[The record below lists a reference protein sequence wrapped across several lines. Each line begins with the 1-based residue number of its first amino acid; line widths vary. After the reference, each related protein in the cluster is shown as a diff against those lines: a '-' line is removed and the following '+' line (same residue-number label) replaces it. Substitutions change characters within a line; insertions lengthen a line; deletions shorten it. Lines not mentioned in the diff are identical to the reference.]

1 MGRLA
6 TSIAAA
12 AADADN
18 MPPTEKLPSASIIDA
33 LLPRRLASIGSP
45 SSKEKPSIGPTLAMP
60 LSDYLRGMK
69 PFRLI
74 PIDADTGKPTDPNIG
89 RKTYVTYYDV
99 RKSRNGSK
107 SIVAHK
113 SASSS
118 AASGNGK
125 GGANA
130 QGGETVNSGRKAQ
143 DGGGQS
149 GGQKGTDGNKASQSE
164 FSAEED
170 AKLKELKDTNTSWK
184 DIAEQMN
191 RPVQELKN
199 RWGQIKP
206 NVNEQKPQ
214 QQQGKGNGKGKQ
226 NQQNNQQGKQGGK
239 PQTKEQEE
247 VAAKKRE
254 ERQKRREEASK
265 PISLAPAPAPSPKP
279 ASAPINPKNPT
290 AEPINPTPNLPIAAA
305 DTGDETRFT
314 LTEWLTL
321 QSDNLF
327 TISEL
332 QFLSEIIMRD
342 QNQTWL
348 RIASVFYDKT
358 GRKVHPEDIREKF
371 ERMAGMG

>member
-18 MPPTEKLPSASIIDA
+18 MPSTEKLPSVSIIDA

-45 SSKEKPSIGPTLAMP
+45 SSKEKP
-60 LSDYLRGMK
+60 
-69 PFRLI
+69 
-74 PIDADTGKPTDPNIG
+74 TDPNIG

-99 RKSRNGSK
+99 RKGKNGSK

-113 SASSS
+113 SASPS

-130 QGGETVNSGRKAQ
+130 QGGETFNSGRKAQ

-149 GGQKGTDGNKASQSE
+149 GKQMGADGNKASE
-164 FSAEED
+164 FAEED

-191 RPVQELKN
+191 RPVQELKT
-199 RWGQIKP
+199 RWGQINPKA
-206 NVNEQKPQ
+206 NEQKQ

-247 VAAKKRE
+247 AAAKKRE

-265 PISLAPAPAPSPKP
+265 PTSLAPAPAASTKP
-279 ASAPINPKNPT
+279 ASSPVHPKNPT
-290 AEPINPTPNLPIAAA
+290 TKPTKPAANLPVTTNAA

-314 LTEWLTL
+314 LSEWLTL
-321 QSDNLF
+321 QSDSLF

-348 RIASVFYDKT
+348 RIASIFYDKT

-371 ERMAGMG
+371 ERMAGME